1 MMVFILSGRFI
12 GARLTVLAANRG
24 RPHRLWPIRNTD
36 PRNRGSWRHCPIAV
50 AFASRKVPRTK
61 THESGPAVGICRVL
75 LGFLALMLM
84 AALGG
89 CGWMSASGPDV
100 RDILSGQRDP
110 TSLNYAIVKVTPKVI
125 EVQSRYLPRLI
136 AFEKNSRPRDIT
148 FGDGDIVSVTIF
160 EAASGGLF
168 IPTEGGVRPGNFVS
182 IPNQAVDIHGN
193 ISIPYAGSIRAR
205 GRTQV
210 EVQDAIVAALKNRA
224 IEPQVVV
231 SMVEQK
237 TSMITIL
244 GEGRS
249 SRIPATSTPERMLDV
264 VARAG
269 ISAVAV
275 GGAALG
281 AAGSGTWVLLERNGR
296 RAVAPFGALVYEPA
310 NNIYVHPNDTIYL
323 YFEPQT
329 FLAFGALGAQQQIPF
344 GTWRLSLAEAISR
357 AGGLLDV
364 QADPASV
371 FLYRGEARDVAE
383 RMGIDCRPYEG
394 PVIPVIYTI
403 NLRDPAGYFLAS
415 SFEMRNKDILYV
427 SNSFSVESTKFMNY
441 LNTIQFTIQ
450 NPITTVTSAYG
461 LRNIIQGTGAVPSVF
476 TTGGTTVVTTPATH

>member
-1 MMVFILSGRFI
+1 
-12 GARLTVLAANRG
+12 LA
-24 RPHRLWPIRNTD
+24 
-36 PRNRGSWRHCPIAV
+36 
-50 AFASRKVPRTK
+50 
-61 THESGPAVGICRVL
+61 
-75 LGFLALMLM
+75 
-84 AALGG
+84 
-89 CGWMSASGPDV
+89 
-100 RDILSGQRDP
+100 GQRDP
-110 TSLNYAIVKVTPKVI
+110 MSLNYAVVKVTPKVI
-125 EVQSRYLPRLI
+125 EVQSKYLPRLKG
-136 AFEKNSRPRDIT
+136 FWDNRRPRDIT

-168 IPTEGGVRPGNFVS
+168 IPAEGGVRPGNFVT

-193 ISIPYAGSIRAR
+193 ISIPYAGSIRAL

-231 SMVEQK
+231 STVEQK

-249 SRIPATSTPERMLDV
+249 ARIPATTSPERILDV
-264 VARAG
+264 IARAG
-269 ISAVAV
+269 ISALAV
-275 GGAALG
+275 GGATLG
-281 AAGSGTWVLLERNGR
+281 AAGAGSWVLLERNGR
-296 RAVAPFGALVYEPA
+296 RAIAPFGALVYEPA

-329 FLAFGALGAQQQIPF
+329 FLAFGALGTQQQVPF
-344 GTWRLSLAEAISR
+344 GTWRVSLAEAISK
-357 AGGLLDV
+357 AGGLVDI
-364 QADPASV
+364 QADPAAV

-383 RMGIDCRPYEG
+383 AMGIDCRPYEG

-415 SFEMRNKDILYV
+415 SFEMRNKDVLYV
-427 SNSFSVESTKFMNY
+427 SNSVSVESTKFMTF
-441 LNTIQFTIQ
+441 LNTINTTIQ
-450 NPITTVTSAYG
+450 GPITTVTSAYG

-476 TTGGTTVVTTPATH
+476 TTGSTTVVAAPATP

>member
-1 MMVFILSGRFI
+1 MRRDVRRFRSNGIVQRGHATFVAVQQHLPPNREYWHRDPTQLAPPRVLS
-12 GARLTVLAANRG
+12 
-24 RPHRLWPIRNTD
+24 
-36 PRNRGSWRHCPIAV
+36 PRKHDQ
-50 AFASRKVPRTK
+50 
-61 THESGPAVGICRVL
+61 ESGLSVKICRVL
-75 LGFLALMLM
+75 IGLPALTLI

-110 TSLNYAIVKVTPKVI
+110 MSLNYAIVKVTPRVI
-125 EVQSRYLPRLI
+125 EVQSKNLPRLI
-136 AFEKNSRPRDIT
+136 GFEKNSRPRDIT

-168 IPTEGGVRPGNFVS
+168 IPAEGGVRPGNFVS

-193 ISIPYAGSIRAR
+193 ITIPYAGSIRAR
-205 GRTQV
+205 GRTQI

-231 SMVEQK
+231 STVEQK

-249 SRIPATSTPERMLDV
+249 ARIPAQTTPERMLDTI
-264 VARAG
+264 ARAG
-269 ISAVAV
+269 FSAVAV
-275 GGAALG
+275 GGTAFGTAG
-281 AAGSGTWVLLERNGR
+281 AGTWVILERNGR
-296 RAVAPFGALVYEPA
+296 RAIAPFGALIYESA
-310 NNIYVHPNDTIYL
+310 NNNVYVHPNDTIYL

-329 FLAFGALGAQQQIPF
+329 FLTFGALGTQQQIPF
-344 GTWRLSLAEAISR
+344 GTWRLSLAEALSR
-357 AGGLLDV
+357 AGGLVDV

-371 FLYRGEARDVAE
+371 FLYRGEAREVAE

-415 SFEMRNKDILYV
+415 SFEMRNKDILFV
-427 SNSFSVESTKFMNY
+427 SNSFSVESTKFMTY
-441 LNTIQFTIQ
+441 LNLIGTTVQT
-450 NPITTVTSAYG
+450 PITTVTSAYG

-476 TTGGTTVVTTPATH
+476 GTGGTTVVTTPATH